1 MQKRFFTVFAC
12 LLFTILAVEA
22 QNSTSKVNS
31 TQVEGVVMEHGKN
44 VPVAYAAV
52 VLLPSEMSTITD
64 IDGAFSFKNIE
75 PGKVNLKIQFL
86 GMESIDTTIV
96 IQAGKVNKFK
106 FGMKVTNF
114 YLDEVVVLATQ
125 NKAGKSTASN
135 ISRQAMDHLQA
146 NSLKDVMQLLPGQQ
160 IANANMSE
168 AAENTITLRTLSGSN
183 TDNNFK
189 MNSLGTSIIMDGAP
203 VSNNAN
209 FQALAPSITGGSA
222 SVGKG
227 ATINSGVDLRKIS
240 TDNIESVEVIRGIPS
255 AEYGDLT
262 SGLVIIKSKAGK
274 EPLSIRL
281 KTNPAIYQASLSKG
295 FSLGEKAGNLNIS
308 GDYAYNV
315 NSPTEAYAYYQRV
328 NIKALWS
335 KNFDKLNTNTS
346 VDFIYGHDKREKNP
360 DDMRTKLA
368 TGAKEQGFRFN
379 TNGSYNVNSGWLKS
393 IRYTLAFNYS
403 DKHSYQEELLSNAFA
418 PYSMSLVDGS
428 IISNRPGQKVYG
440 ADDYEITR
448 ISPGEMRFWST
459 YLPNEYFSR
468 YDIYGKEL
476 NGFAKLTANFNK
488 KWGNNNNRILVGAD
502 YKTDG
507 NIGKGK
513 VYDPATPPYRT
524 VSSDNASYRPR
535 AYSDIPFMD
544 QLGLFV
550 EDSYQHLFGDREF
563 NLSAGLRFDVVE
575 DKTALTP
582 RINASFDV
590 LPKLFVLRGGYGV
603 AAKAPVSLYLN
614 PERAYFDY
622 VNFNNLGS
630 ASVPQEEQLLLATT
644 RVFET
649 SNEDLK
655 IATNEKSEIGFD
667 LKINKFRFS
676 VTGYQ
681 ENLKNGYTLGRD
693 LDCFHLIKYDRYVI
707 AQQIAGSIPILALD
721 QSYNIFASYSKA
733 LNTIN
738 SKNTGIEYELD
749 FGRINAI
756 NTSVYFNGAW
766 MKTSTKDDN
775 YSFSTAKNGNN
786 LERNIG
792 VYAPGVRT
800 DNFERF
806 ITTLRVTHNIPQIGF
821 VLTLTT
827 QVNWFEKIWQDYNN
841 DEMFIKYI
849 SYKDGKVYDF
859 NPLMKSDPEFSY
871 LFPAFNDK
879 RFIAEKYF
887 PTTTFNFLLSKEID
901 DVLTASFFVNNMF
914 NSRPLYES
922 KANIG
927 SYKELGIPIFF
938 GFDLKINVK

>member
-12 LLFTILAVEA
+12 LLLTILSVKA
-22 QNSTSKVNS
+22 QNNNTRVNS
-31 TQVEGVVMEHGKN
+31 TQLEGVVMEHGKN
-44 VPVAYAAV
+44 VPVAYAAIM
-52 VLLPSEMSTITD
+52 LLPSEMSTISD
-64 IDGAFSFKNIE
+64 VNGQFSFKNIE
-75 PGKVNLKIQFL
+75 PGKVNVKIQFL

-96 IQAGKVNKFK
+96 IEAGKVNKFK
-106 FGMKVTNF
+106 FGMKETSF

-125 NKAGKSTASN
+125 NKAGRSTASN

-146 NSLKDVMQLLPGQQ
+146 NSLKDVMQLLPGEQ
-160 IANANMSE
+160 ISNSNLSSSNNIA
-168 AAENTITLRTLSGSN
+168 LRTLSSS
-183 TDNNFK
+183 DNNFK
-189 MNSLGTSIIMDGAP
+189 MNSLGTAIIVDGAP

-209 FQALAPSITGGSA
+209 FQALAPAVSGGSG
-222 SVGKG
+222 SVGG
-227 ATINSGVDLRKIS
+227 GTSPTSGIDLRKIS
-240 TDNIESVEVIRGIPS
+240 TDNIESIEVIRGIPS

-262 SGLVIIKSKAGK
+262 SGVVIIKSKAGK

-328 NIKALWS
+328 SLKALWS
-335 KNFDKLNTNTS
+335 KNFNNLNTNTS
-346 VDFIYGHDKREKNP
+346 LDFIYGLDKREKNP
-360 DDMRTKLA
+360 DDIRTQLA
-368 TGAKEQGFRFN
+368 TGAKEQGVRLN
-379 TNGSYNVNSGWLKS
+379 SNGSLNINDGWLKS
-393 IRYTLAFNYS
+393 IRYAVSFNYN
-403 DKHSYQEELLSNAFA
+403 DKHSYQEELLGNAFA

-428 IISNRPGQKVYG
+428 IISNRPGQRVYG
-440 ADDYEITR
+440 ADDYEITN
-448 ISPGEMRFWST
+448 ISPGEMGIWAT

-476 NGFAKLTANFNK
+476 NGFAKVTANFNK
-488 KWGNNNNRILVGAD
+488 KWGDNNNRILVGAD

-507 NIGKGK
+507 NLGDGK

-544 QLGLFV
+544 QVGLFV
-550 EDSYQHLFGDREF
+550 EDSYQHVFGDREF

-590 LPKLFVLRGGYGV
+590 LPKLLVLRGGYGV

-630 ASVPQEEQLLLATT
+630 ASVPQNEQLLLATT

-667 LKINKFRFS
+667 LKIKKFRFS

-693 LDCFHLIKYDRYVI
+693 LDCFQLIKYDRYVI

-721 QSYNIFASYSKA
+721 QSYNIFASFSKP
-733 LNTIN
+733 LNTVSTNN
-738 SKNTGIEYELD
+738 SGVEYEID
-749 FGRINAI
+749 FGRINSI
-756 NTSVYFNGAW
+756 NTSFYINGAW
-766 MKTSTKDDN
+766 MKTSTKDDS
-775 YSFSTAKNGNN
+775 YSYSTAKNGNN
-786 LERNIG
+786 LERHIG
-792 VYAPGVRT
+792 IYAPGVST
-800 DNFERF
+800 SNIERML
-806 ITTLRVTHNIPQIGF
+806 TTFRVTHNIPQIGF
-821 VLTLTT
+821 VLTVTA
-827 QVNWFEKIWQDYNN
+827 QVKWYEKIWTDYKN

-849 SYKDGKVYDF
+849 SHVDGKVYDF
-859 NPLMKSDPEFSY
+859 DPAKKNDPEFSY
-871 LFPAFNDK
+871 LFPAYNEK

-887 PTTTFNFLLSKEID
+887 PTTMFNFLLSKEID

-927 SYKELGIPIFF
+927 SFRELGIPIFF